1 MITIHLEK
9 RELWDDEHNQFVYL
23 GPDEPLDL
31 TLEHSLVS
39 LYKWESKY
47 HKSYLDT
54 EKKSLEESLDYM
66 AMMVVGE
73 YEDKVDKEAFKALSQ
88 KDIERLDKYIKDP
101 MTATTI
107 SEKKHQ
113 MSRMYNNEGEGFVT
127 AELIYYWMSALNIPF
142 ECDRWH
148 LNKLL
153 TLVRL
158 CAIKSNPDENK
169 KKKLTSADLAARRAR
184 MEAARAK
191 YKH

>member
-1 MITIHLEK
+1 
-9 RELWDDEHNQFVYL
+9 
-23 GPDEPLDL
+23 
-31 TLEHSLVS
+31 
-39 LYKWESKY
+39 
-47 HKSYLDT
+47 
-54 EKKSLEESLDYM
+54 
-66 AMMVVGE
+66 
-73 YEDKVDKEAFKALSQ
+73 
-88 KDIERLDKYIKDP
+88 
-101 MTATTI
+101 
-107 SEKKHQ
+107 